1 MVKMLSNH
9 SLGFYLNQVK
19 LIFAGFGLMKVHM
32 QPTNHP
38 YFTRNNYG
46 PVQTSNFTC
55 AEPNATLG

>member
-1 MVKMLSNH
+1 MVIAMADIELRWMLSNH

-38 YFTRNNYG
+38 YFTRNN
-46 PVQTSNFTC
+46 
-55 AEPNATLG
+55 